1 MPFITLVKRNQG
13 LVFEYYIVGEEQ
25 WVRKDP
31 PRFELELEGEEGK
44 GERRSS
50 ITDIDDVAGRHRHV
64 RTHSGS
70 QL

>member
-31 PRFELELEGEEGK
+31 PRFELELEEDRGWQGRRAKAKEE
-44 GERRSS
+44 
-50 ITDIDDVAGRHRHV
+50 A
-64 RTHSGS
+64 
-70 QL
+70 Q